1 MIVVALGSNLSSKFG
16 NRFTNIDLAISL
28 FEKKS
33 IKVSKKSSYYETPSY
48 PNKNEPKFINVVISI
63 SSELNLNALID
74 AIIDIEKK
82 FGRVRKFKNEPRTC
96 DIDIIDYKNQIINY
110 EYKNLS
116 FTIPHK
122 KMIYRNFVLFP
133 IKEIIP
139 KWIHPKTKDSVSSL
153 IEKLPQDE
161 KNSILKVNK
170 S

>member
-82 FGRVRKFKNEPRTC
+82 FGRDRKFKNEPRTC

-110 EYKNLS
+110 EYKNLN